1 MKTKNKLIIS
11 TITMAILSIIFTSLI
26 IFVDKQNIG
35 AGNTSVGF
43 AGLNKFFQNLFEYNN
58 TFYKLTEIL
67 GYLVLCIALSYMIIL
82 LVQLIKRKS
91 LKKVDVELL
100 LVAIFYVAIVIIYIL
115 FEISKINFRPV
126 LLDGEL
132 EASYPSS
139 HTMIAVF
146 ICTTAILINQKL
158 INNKAIKITLD
169 CTIGI
174 LGTMVVIG
182 RIISGVHW
190 ITDIIG
196 AILISTTLVLLYT
209 TLLYIFKN
217 KINRTWYHDI

>member
-217 KINRTWYHDI
+217 KINRT